1 MSVEETKPVYTWLQ
15 EDNSV
20 VISFELPPGSMK
32 SDVEFQLTPG
42 SLSVGLK
49 DAGNLL
55 TGELYGKVDVEAS
68 SWIIVDNKVYV
79 DIHGDFL
86 LPVTG

>member
-1 MSVEETKPVYTWLQ
+1 MSIETKPVYTWLQ
-15 EDNSV
+15 EDNGI

-49 DAGNLL
+49 GAGMLL
-55 TGELYGKVDVEAS
+55 SGELYGKVDMEAS
-68 SWIIVDNKVYV
+68 SWIITDNKVYV
-79 DIHGDFL
+79 YIHGVFL
-86 LPVTG
+86 LKVK